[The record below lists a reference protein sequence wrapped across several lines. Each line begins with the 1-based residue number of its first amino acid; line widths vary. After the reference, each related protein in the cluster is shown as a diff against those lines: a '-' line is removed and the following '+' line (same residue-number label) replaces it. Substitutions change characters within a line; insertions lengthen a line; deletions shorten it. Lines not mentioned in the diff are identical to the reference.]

1 MFEFLASYLKEKGGL
16 TPEELKLVEQA
27 TVPRKLRKHQYFL
40 QEGDTSYYSSFVAKG
55 CLRLYQIGK
64 DGSEHILRFAIEN
77 WWISDYESYNSGQP
91 SKYNIDALEDSELLM
106 IEKTK
111 FDELVKMIPRL
122 QVLKEALDARNYE
135 VNQSRILSNI
145 SESAEQ
151 KYDRFINS
159 YPQIYNRVPLHM
171 VASFLGVTRETLS
184 RIRQQYGRITPGNSK
199 NANASTKSKK

>member
-1 MFEFLASYLKEKGGL
+1 MFEFLASYLKEKGNL
-16 TPEELKLVEQA
+16 TNEELELVEQV
-27 TVPRKLRKHQYFL
+27 TVQRKLRKHQYLL
-40 QEGDTSYYSSFVAKG
+40 QEGDTSYHSSFVAKG

-77 WWISDYESYNSGQP
+77 WWISDYESYYSGLP
-91 SKYNIDALEDSELLM
+91 SKYNIEALEDCDLLM

-122 QVLKEALDARNYE
+122 QMLKEALDARNYQ

-151 KYDRFINS
+151 KYNRFINS
-159 YPQIYNRVPLHM
+159 CPQIYNRVPLHM

-184 RIRQQYGRITPGNSK
+184 RVRQQYGRSIPGD
-199 NANASTKSKK
+199 SKKR